1 MEWLQPNVLRWKE
14 ALWKGSKIA
23 QIICIEIPKA
33 GKKGK

>member
-1 MEWLQPNVLRWKE
+1 MEWLQPDVLRLKD
-14 ALWKGSKIA
+14 AQWKGSKVA